1 MKILIVDDEKMNRRL
16 LEDVLKFKGHD
27 VISVANGAEALKK
40 LQAQDFVLIISD
52 IIDLIKEF
60 CLILAFTLVN
70 NKIRVSVDQ
79 VP

>member
-79 VP
+79 VS

>member
-27 VISVANGAEALKK
+27 VISAANGAEALKK
-40 LQAQDFVLIISD
+40 LQSQDFGLIISD

-60 CLILAFTLVN
+60 CLILTFTLVN
-70 NKIRVSVDQ
+70 NKIRVSVDL
-79 VP
+79 VS